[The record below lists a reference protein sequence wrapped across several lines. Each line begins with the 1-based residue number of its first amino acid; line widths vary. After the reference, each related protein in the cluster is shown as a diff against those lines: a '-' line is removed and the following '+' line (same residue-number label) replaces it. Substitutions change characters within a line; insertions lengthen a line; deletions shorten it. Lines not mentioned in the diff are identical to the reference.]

1 MFENKKFNLIIS
13 FIIAFALWFYVVG
26 LTNPPTKKTYR
37 NIPIMLTNEQT
48 LNDNGRAV
56 LNASDDSMRVTI
68 SGNRNVVS
76 KLSKSDIVATCDLT
90 DAAEGS
96 NKLSIDLK
104 IPENVE
110 IDNQSI
116 NEITV
121 NVEARI
127 TKTKDV
133 RVSYEGTTESGQEP
147 AIVKIDPETVQVS
160 GAKSIVDK
168 VSYVKAVVDS
178 SEITQDL
185 SSTTSALTAV
195 SASGR
200 QIDNVNL
207 SDTKCKI
214 TSILYKTKTVR
225 LNVPIKDNS
234 KDDLTRSTS
243 YPQKITIK
251 GPASEIAG
259 ITEVSCASVDI
270 TNLKENQK
278 IQLSPIL
285 PDDIQ
290 VADKDKDIAL
300 TVKVSKAK
308 QKQLKAK
315 NIKSFTF
322 TEDDVVIDN
331 AGDTGYNI
339 SQESI
344 EVQITGTEEQ
354 LETIRSSDIVLRI
367 DAAGHEENSF
377 EADIHAECLKTCSEI
392 AVIPSRVAVTKN

>member
-26 LTNPPTKKTYR
+26 LINPPTKKTYR

-48 LNDNGRAV
+48 LNDNGLAV
-56 LNASDDSMRVTI
+56 LNTSDDSMRVTI

-133 RVSYEGTTESGQEP
+133 RVSYEGKTESGQEP
-147 AIVKIDPETVQVS
+147 AIVKIDPETVQVN

-178 SEITQDL
+178 SGITQDL
-185 SSTTSALTAV
+185 SSTTSVLTAV

-225 LNVPIKDNS
+225 LNVPIKEKYIISSEDNYQ
-234 KDDLTRSTS
+234 RSC
-243 YPQKITIK
+243 I
-251 GPASEIAG
+251 
-259 ITEVSCASVDI
+259 
-270 TNLKENQK
+270 
-278 IQLSPIL
+278 
-285 PDDIQ
+285 
-290 VADKDKDIAL
+290 
-300 TVKVSKAK
+300 
-308 QKQLKAK
+308 
-315 NIKSFTF
+315 
-322 TEDDVVIDN
+322 
-331 AGDTGYNI
+331 
-339 SQESI
+339 
-344 EVQITGTEEQ
+344 
-354 LETIRSSDIVLRI
+354 
-367 DAAGHEENSF
+367 
-377 EADIHAECLKTCSEI
+377 
-392 AVIPSRVAVTKN
+392 

>member
-1 MFENKKFNLIIS
+1 M
-13 FIIAFALWFYVVG
+13 
-26 LTNPPTKKTYR
+26 
-37 NIPIMLTNEQT
+37 
-48 LNDNGRAV
+48 
-56 LNASDDSMRVTI
+56 
-68 SGNRNVVS
+68 
-76 KLSKSDIVATCDLT
+76 
-90 DAAEGS
+90 
-96 NKLSIDLK
+96 
-104 IPENVE
+104 
-110 IDNQSI
+110 
-116 NEITV
+116 
-121 NVEARI
+121 
-127 TKTKDV
+127 
-133 RVSYEGTTESGQEP
+133 
-147 AIVKIDPETVQVS
+147 
-160 GAKSIVDK
+160 
-168 VSYVKAVVDS
+168 
-178 SEITQDL
+178 
-185 SSTTSALTAV
+185 
-195 SASGR
+195 
-200 QIDNVNL
+200 
-207 SDTKCKI
+207 
-214 TSILYKTKTVR
+214 
-225 LNVPIKDNS
+225 
-234 KDDLTRSTS
+234 
-243 YPQKITIK
+243 
-251 GPASEIAG
+251 
-259 ITEVSCASVDI
+259 SCASVDI